1 VDGKV
6 ERPFDI
12 QRQLRHEPII
22 TSIFRLQDRGLGPF
36 LTNSAPDTAPV
47 VFLSSVILSSLVLL
61 YVRNHGR
68 LHSHAASGEQS
79 DRTLST
85 IIYF

>member
-22 TSIFRLQDRGLGPF
+22 TDIFRLQDRGLGHS

-47 VFLSSVILSSLVLL
+47 VFPLCVILSSLVLC
-61 YVRNHGR
+61 VRNHGR
-68 LHSHAASGEQS
+68 LHSHAASGEQQS
-79 DRTLST
+79 DRILST